1 MILKHV
7 IKVTDERNDPMSYL
21 VIVESP
27 SKARTIGR
35 YLGSNYTIE
44 ASMGHLRDLPKSQLG
59 VDVQNNFE
67 PKYISI
73 RGKGS
78 LIAKLKKDAK
88 KADKV
93 FLATDPDREGEAIS
107 WHLAQILGLDENEPI
122 RVTFNEITKTA
133 VKNGIKN
140 PRVIDKNLV
149 DAQQARRVLDRIVG
163 YKISPVLWRTVKK
176 GLSAGRVQSVAT
188 RLVVDREAEI
198 NSFEPKEYWN
208 IDVDLLSAKHKR
220 SFNAKYYAPSGEKKQ
235 ETVKNKEQ
243 ADEILAAVT
252 DAQYTVKSVK
262 KAQKQKKPYAPFI
275 TSTLQQEASYKLGFQ
290 PRKTMS
296 VAQELYERVNIPG
309 RGSVGLITYMRT
321 DSLRI
326 SDEAR
331 QAARDLII
339 SQYGE
344 EYYPPQPRIYK
355 AKSGAQDAHEA
366 IRPTY
371 TDLTPEKLKNSL
383 SKDNYKLYKLIWER
397 FIASQMSSAVY
408 SATSADI
415 EANGHIFKAS
425 GSTLIFPGYTAVY
438 VDTTD
443 TEAQSAQK
451 GRRQKSLPEIFE
463 GDELKFQAIHSEQLF
478 TQPPSRYNE
487 ATLIKTL
494 EENGIGRPSTY
505 APTVTTIIARGY
517 VVRDKKMLVP
527 TELGELTTKIMK
539 ENFDD
544 IVDVSFTANM
554 EKKLDEVEEGDR
566 SWTSVLSEFYG
577 DFDTSLKEAENKL
590 GDLSLKIPDE
600 ESDVVCELCGRKM
613 VYKMGRNGR
622 FLACPGFPACRNTK
636 SIVEKI
642 GVKCPE
648 CGGDIIKRRSK
659 TNKVFYACENQ
670 DCKFIQ
676 WDEPTNEV
684 CPKCGGMILKKTR
697 WGRKL
702 YCMNEDC
709 DYERSLDGAGKGSR
723 SGTGGK

>member
-1 MILKHV
+1 
-7 IKVTDERNDPMSYL
+7 MSYL

-296 VAQELYERVNIPG
+296 VAQELYEGVNIPG

-709 DYERSLDGAGKGSR
+709 DYARSLDGAGKGSR

>member
-1 MILKHV
+1 
-7 IKVTDERNDPMSYL
+7 MSYL

-59 VDVQNNFE
+59 VDVSNNFE

-73 RGKGS
+73 RGKGP
-78 LIAKLKKDAK
+78 LISKLKKDAK

-107 WHLAQILGLDENEPI
+107 WHLAQLLGLDENEPI

-140 PRVIDKNLV
+140 PRVIDKKLV

-188 RLVVDREAEI
+188 RLVVDREEEI
-198 NSFEPKEYWN
+198 NNFEPKEYWN
-208 IDVDLLSAKHKR
+208 IDVDLISPKQKR
-220 SFNAKYYAPSGEKKQ
+220 AFNAKYYAPVGAKKQ
-235 ETVKNKEQ
+235 ETVPNKER
-243 ADEILAAVT
+243 ADEILSAVSG
-252 DAQYTVKSVK
+252 AKYSVKSVK
-262 KAQKQKKPYAPFI
+262 RSEKQKKPYAPFI

-296 VAQELYERVNIPG
+296 VAQELYEGVNIPG

-331 QAARDLII
+331 SAARDLIV
-339 SQYGE
+339 SRYGE

-371 TDLTPEKLKNSL
+371 VELTPEKLKDSL
-383 SKDNYKLYKLIWER
+383 SKDDYKLYKLIWER
-397 FIASQMSSAVY
+397 FIASQMASAVY
-408 SATSADI
+408 ASTVADI
-415 EANGHIFKAS
+415 EANGHIFKAA

-438 VDTTD
+438 VDTNDTD
-443 TEAQSAQK
+443 AQTAQK
-451 GRRQKSLPEIFE
+451 GRRQKSLPELGE
-463 GDELKFQAIHSEQLF
+463 GDELKFEAIHSEQMF
-478 TQPPSRYNE
+478 TQPPPRYNE

-517 VVRDKKMLVP
+517 VVRDKKMLIP

-577 DFDTSLKEAENKL
+577 DFDESLKEAEKKL

-622 FLACPGFPACRNTK
+622 FLACPGFPECRNTK

-648 CGGDIIKRRSK
+648 CGSDIIKRKSK
-659 TNKVFYACENQ
+659 TNKVFYACEKQ

-676 WDEPTNEV
+676 WDEPTNEK

-709 DYERSLDGAGKGSR
+709 DYERSLDGAGKSNR
-723 SGTGGK
+723 SGSGRK

>member
-1 MILKHV
+1 
-7 IKVTDERNDPMSYL
+7 MSYL

-73 RGKGS
+73 RGKGA
-78 LIAKLKKDAK
+78 LISKLKKDAK

-107 WHLAQILGLDENEPI
+107 WHLAQLLGLDENEPI
-122 RVTFNEITKTA
+122 RVTFNEITKAA
-133 VKNGIKN
+133 VRNGIKN
-140 PRVIDKNLV
+140 PRVIDKKLV

-188 RLVVDREAEI
+188 RLVVDREEEI
-198 NSFEPKEYWN
+198 NNFEPKEYWN
-208 IDVDLLSAKHKR
+208 IDADLLSPRHKKT
-220 SFNAKYYAPSGEKKQ
+220 FNAKYYAPDGEKKQ
-235 ETVKNKEQ
+235 ETVRDKAR
-243 ADEILAAVT
+243 ADEILNALSGADYV
-252 DAQYTVKSVK
+252 VKSIK
-262 KAQKQKKPYAPFI
+262 RGEKPKKPYAPFI

-296 VAQELYERVNIPG
+296 VAQELYEGVTVPG
-309 RGSVGLITYMRT
+309 HGSVGLITYMRT

-331 QAARDLII
+331 EAAKKLII
-339 SQYGE
+339 SRYGE
-344 EYYPPQPRIYK
+344 QYYPSQPRIYK

-371 TDLTPEKLKNSL
+371 VDLTPEELKNSL
-383 SKDNYKLYKLIWER
+383 TKDHYKLYKLIWER
-397 FIASQMSSAVY
+397 FVASQMANAVY
-408 SATSADI
+408 SVTNADI
-415 EANGHIFKAS
+415 EANGYIFKAS
-425 GSTLIFPGYTAVY
+425 GSSILFPGYTAVY
-438 VDTTD
+438 VDTMDTD
-443 TEAQSAQK
+443 AQAAAK
-451 GRRQKSLPEIFE
+451 GKRHKTLPEINE
-463 GDELKFQAIHSEQLF
+463 GDVLKCETLHSEQLF
-478 TQPPSRYNE
+478 TQPPPRYNE

-505 APTVTTIIARGY
+505 APTVTTILARGY

-527 TELGELTTKIMK
+527 TQLGELTTKIMK

-554 EKKLDEVEEGDR
+554 ESKLDEVEEGAR

-577 DFDTSLKEAENKL
+577 GFDESLKEAEKKL

-600 ESDVVCELCGRKM
+600 VSDVTCELCGRKM
-613 VYKMGRNGR
+613 VYKMGSHGR
-622 FLACPGFPACRNTK
+622 FLACPGFPQCRNTK

-642 GVKCPE
+642 GVKCPV

-659 TNKVFYACENQ
+659 TNKIFYACENQ
-670 DCKFIQ
+670 DCNFMQ
-676 WDEPTNEV
+676 WDEPTGEA

-697 WGRKL
+697 WGKKL

-709 DYERSLDGAGKGSR
+709 DYERSPDGASKSNR
-723 SGTGGK
+723 SGTGRK